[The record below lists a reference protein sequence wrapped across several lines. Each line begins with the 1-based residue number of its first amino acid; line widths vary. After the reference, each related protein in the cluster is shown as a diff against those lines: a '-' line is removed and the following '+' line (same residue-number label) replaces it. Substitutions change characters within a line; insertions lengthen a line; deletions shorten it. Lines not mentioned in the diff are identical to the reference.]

1 MNLPPSE
8 QVRAGEIA
16 RGAIQLAKEL
26 CKNTIYGVRLDR
38 EVEQYIRDEGG
49 EPALKGYHPA
59 FSIKPYEH
67 TICLGVDKDVV
78 HGVPTKLVCP
88 NHLVTIDLVVGHKN
102 WYADTARTFT
112 HSDDPVKRKF
122 AEMSMT
128 IFESSL
134 QVIQAQNKVDF
145 FGTMVES
152 GAKIQN
158 YQVVKEY
165 CGHGIGKAIHA
176 DPQVLNYHT
185 SSEEVFQ
192 AGQSYAVEPV
202 LAIKPYVLRHHP
214 HDGFTVQANCLVSH
228 NEDTIFVGERGA
240 INLTGNQS

>member
-1 MNLPPSE
+1 MQSPPSE

-26 CKNTIYGVRLDR
+26 CSKVIDGVRLDR

-59 FSIKPYEH
+59 FSLKPYEH
-67 TICLGVDKDVV
+67 TICLGIDQDVV
-78 HGVPTKLVCP
+78 HGVPIKLIGP
-88 NHLVTIDLVVGHKN
+88 SHLVTVDLVVRYKGWN
-102 WYADTARTFT
+102 ADTARTFT
-112 HSDDPVKRKF
+112 YSDDPIKKQF
-122 AEMSMT
+122 ADLSKA
-128 IFESSL
+128 IFDSSL
-134 QVIQAQNKVDF
+134 QVIGAQNKIDF
-145 FGTMVES
+145 FGTMVEE
-152 GAKIQN
+152 GAKIQD

-165 CGHGIGKAIHA
+165 CGHGIGKAIHS

-192 AGQSYAVEPV
+192 AGRSYAVEPV
-202 LAIKPYVLRHHP
+202 LAIKPYVLRHHSY
-214 HDGFTVQANCLVSH
+214 DGFTVQADCLVSH
-228 NEDTIFVGERGA
+228 NEDTLFVGEHGV